1 MMIVCLTPHAAA
13 RGLGGP
19 GCLTLTF
26 ITGAAPPIWED
37 ARVFRLRGLNLM
49 AFLCYLRVIVEVLS
63 GAGAGYEGPLIH
75 MRLSMRKEAIP
86 KAR

>member
-1 MMIVCLTPHAAA
+1 MMKVWLTPHAAA
-13 RGLGGP
+13 RGLG
-19 GCLTLTF
+19 CLTLTF
-26 ITGAAPPIWED
+26 ITGTAPPIWED

-49 AFLCYLRVIVEVLS
+49 AFPCYLRVIVEVLS
-63 GAGAGYEGPLIH
+63 GAGAGAGYEGPLIH